1 MNYTNTFRPI
11 QSSTIAILIFC
22 LVLFNG
28 CSKDEPSLP
37 KLPETISGE
46 LYHIG
51 VAYNFGEYFRE
62 VSFSFTDYATGSA
75 EYVTIQMPTKAS
87 PANAELT
94 ISETDIITPESQ
106 IDFWRDSN
114 GDPVDGLLINAK
126 PIKSPSVTITFY
138 KDATVEFYNPAN
150 DGQTDPLEYLDAP
163 KEIKIDANSEASA
176 SFQAY
181 GYTSNMIYAQYY
193 IKRERFTANI
203 KRGIMALIDSDPDL
217 VGLRRVPLRVELN
230 SYNPFYK

>member
-1 MNYTNTFRPI
+1 MAIISISFPI
-11 QSSTIAILIFC
+11 
-22 LVLFNG
+22 LVLLLDG
-28 CSKDEPSLP
+28 CKKEEVKP
-37 KLPETISGE
+37 KLPETISGK
-46 LYHIG
+46 LYSIG
-51 VAYNFGEYFRE
+51 VTYNFGEYFRA
-62 VSFSFTDYATGSA
+62 VSFSFTDYATGSG

-106 IDFWRDSN
+106 IDFARDSN
-114 GDPVDGLLINAK
+114 GEPIEGLLINAK

-138 KDATVEFYNPAN
+138 KDAKVEFYNPAN

-176 SFQAY
+176 SFGAY

-193 IKRERFTANI
+193 IKRERFTTNI

-217 VGLRRVPLRVELN
+217 AGVQRVPLRVEMD
-230 SYNPFYK
+230 SYNPYRRNP